1 MRTVVGKAKSGP
13 RGRRFGSLTEGQ
25 ASRRIDTL
33 RHVYDEG
40 YIPQNIYESMK
51 RDIEARAKRTT

>member
-1 MRTVVGKAKSGP
+1 MRRGVGKAKSGP
-13 RGRRFGSLTEGQ
+13 RGRRYGSLTEGQ

-40 YIPQNIYESMK
+40 YIPQKVFESMK
-51 RDIEARAKRTT
+51 RDLEARAKRTT